1 MMFVFQLSI
10 VSLKVFNLVDI
21 LELQYNGGCSG
32 GGGGG
37 AIAQPL
43 SHRSPLFLSKQSNS
57 LRK

>member
-32 GGGGG
+32 GGGG